1 MVEPIVD
8 PFLNTITLWAKYNW
22 RCIFAVENRRS
33 SILTHRQKVSENWV
47 SQVAFVDQY

>member
-1 MVEPIVD
+1 MVEHRVEQKTG
-8 PFLNTITLWAKYNW
+8 TITVWAKYNW

>member
-1 MVEPIVD
+1 MVERIVD

-33 SILTHRQKVSENWV
+33 GILTHRQKVSENWV